1 MRTAMRRWLAAG
13 TVALAVLG
21 LAVPDLWAQDTEVA
35 ERGLQVTGSYRLG
48 DIETV
53 NTKNGNVMLRVPLAS
68 LPPGRGGDPGF
79 QLTLN
84 YNSKLWDIYVEHVE
98 DPSDSTNPIPGN
110 DPNPANALS
119 YRVKQTLKQALGN
132 PGWSYNYQYM
142 IDLDKRSLH
151 RIGLSSVCDPNNTNQ
166 TTADPNQLL
175 YYEYKVNMVFPD
187 GSVHVFLP
195 EGEATNTY
203 NHDHYFPVRPDGRRL
218 SSPCGQRLEG
228 PAQGTQTVSYY
239 SVDGTYLRLEFEV
252 ARDDDRDGTL
262 DPETWWPNNNW
273 TLYFPN
279 GRRVRGTGLMST
291 EVIERRMIE
300 RELIDPNEN
309 TTTIRI
315 DRVLTPGGT
324 PQDEIIDS
332 VGRKI
337 IIKKD
342 GANGKHYISQTGA
355 GGAQMQWTVDW
366 GNTTVSRDYS
376 TGVQNEAL
384 SVVLDVVNQITLPR
398 QLGALTYRFAYNGG
412 GSPSTGLGEMSQVT
426 VPGGSRASY
435 SYSRDILPGASG
447 RLSDAGYAQD
457 NRITRKDFVYNVA
470 GQANAVTERWTYGS
484 GTVTAPD
491 GGVTLEFYSNEGWLT
506 KVEQLEGSQVVRRVE
521 RIWATNPPRGLDTI
535 SARRANPYVK
545 TEFTTL
551 VGSSTKTAIKDFTY
565 DKNGNVLRVKEYDW
579 VSEVPRDDAGR
590 PTGIPDEISPQKVTV
605 HTYHAETPEASV
617 TTADNDAYH
626 LATSP
631 RLKRARKSTEI
642 HGGSGTRLSRREFTY
657 GTDNAYARTTGNLT
671 EETIWDSKRGAVSN
685 PLTSTNSITISHRY
699 DSHGN
704 RISTTDGKGNVTR
717 WMYGGIATGGGSS
730 KSGLYPTQVVEASET
745 TVSRTMSYVYD
756 FHTGGVTSATD
767 SDNNVTTLTDLDAVG
782 RPTVVTEAS
791 GRTEERQTR
800 TWYCDSR
807 RRMIVRS
814 DLSGR
819 AGSGELV
826 TVADYD
832 QTGRVSQTR
841 TWESGAPPMPGEGAD
856 RNAHCAAYPSDSDS
870 DRKVIKVKTHDQYV
884 NTGSAPGHY
893 TWTSNPYRQTGDAT
907 MGWTRTR
914 ADQLGRAVEVGLF
927 GGTTKPSTSAT
938 PTLGKTTTVYDAEFT
953 TVTDAANNKRRSRL
967 DGLGRLV
974 RVDEPNSTGNLGLTG
989 SPVQKT
995 DYCYDGL
1002 GNLTRVI
1009 QGSPLIQGSLDSQRR
1024 RVNLCTGVIQNA
1036 QTRTFAYDS
1045 LYRLTQSRNPESGTI
1060 NYTYDKNGNLK
1071 TRTDARNVRV
1081 SYEYDDLD
1089 RLTRR
1094 SYSYTGSDTAV
1105 SLGTTQ
1111 VDYDY
1116 DNCGG
1121 TPDYSEGRLCSVI
1134 AKKGTT
1140 VSSKTAYANYDA
1152 LGRVGKSTQTTGG
1165 QAYTMAYAY
1174 DRAGNLISQT
1184 YPSGKVVETVYDGA
1198 GRVAGVRK
1206 KKADRTYDYYAGGV
1220 GVANAIGYAAHGGIE
1235 RMRLGN
1241 VLWEE
1246 RRYNRRLQ
1254 PTQIGLGT
1262 ARTTA
1267 ATLDTATS
1275 PRLLLDYSYGT
1286 TTNNGSVASQQIR
1299 VGTLDLTQSYAY
1311 DKLNRLTGA
1320 TERRSGTETWSQ
1332 TYQYDVYG
1340 NRAVTA
1346 GRNHGSHQ
1354 ALTPSALT
1362 SFNASTNRL
1371 LGGAAYDGAGNLTL
1385 DWGGRRFKYDGD
1397 NRMVSF
1403 DTAGVNT
1410 DGTYH
1415 YDGEG
1420 RRVKRVVGGVTT
1432 TYVYNVSGQ
1441 LVAEYA
1447 TSGTPLAGIRYLT
1460 TDHLGSTRVV
1470 TQAVVS
1476 GPDGGVVSRHDYL
1489 PFGEEIGSLGGR
1501 TAALKYSASGPA
1513 QKFTGKERDNES
1525 GLDYFGARYF
1535 SGAEGR
1541 FTSVDPENA
1550 SGDPA
1555 DPQSWNGYAYARNN
1569 PLLYVDPDGRYFVV
1583 CQSDGD
1589 CTTYAVD
1596 SEFYRFLREEKLQFD
1611 PETDEDGNLLP
1622 TNIYSVDERGNK
1634 TLYGQAFHS
1643 RHAPG
1648 LGDEGVG
1655 PLELALGTGLTSLA
1669 RKAVRN
1675 LFRGKGT
1682 ARSSTAT
1689 DLGSLGR
1696 SGSSKKIR
1704 EVVGDSGDA
1713 LKLFDKLRGN
1723 NPVREIK
1730 PGIFV
1735 AKGKTGGHVTF
1746 RPSSKSGPPTVDV
1759 HGLEPGGR
1767 KIKFVPE

>member
-1 MRTAMRRWLAAG
+1 MDMRTAMRRWLAAG

-98 DPSDSTNPIPGN
+98 DPSDPTNPIPGN

-151 RIGLSSVCDPNNTNQ
+151 RFGLTTVCDPNNTK
-166 TTADPNQLL
+166 TEDQLL

-218 SSPCGQRLEG
+218 LPPCGQILQA
-228 PAQGTQTVSYY
+228 PAPGTQTVSYY

-521 RIWATNPPRGLDTI
+521 RIWTTNPPRGLDTI

-579 VSEVPRDDAGR
+579 VSEVPRDGAGR

-671 EETIWDSKRGAVSN
+671 EEKIGLSN
-685 PLTSTNSITISHRY
+685 EFGVVPATLTPSNSITISHKY
-699 DSHGN
+699 DSHGYGN
-704 RISTTDGKGNVTR
+704 RISTTDGEGIKTE
-717 WMYGGIATGGGSS
+717 WTYGAIEGPGSS
-730 KSGLYPTQVVEASET
+730 SNLYPTQVVEASET
-745 TVSRTMSYVYD
+745 IVSQTMTYVYD
-756 FHTGGVTSATD
+756 SHTGAVTSARD
-767 SDNNVTTLTDLDAVG
+767 VDNGVTTRTTVDAVG
-782 RPTVVTEAS
+782 RPVVVEEADGVS
-791 GRTEERQTR
+791 GVERQTR
-800 TWYCDSR
+800 TWYCDSQR
-807 RRMIVRS
+807 RLIVRS
-814 DLSGR
+814 DL
-819 AGSGELV
+819 AGDAGDGELV
-826 TVADYD
+826 TVTDYD
-832 QTGRVSQTR
+832 QTGQVSQTR
-841 TWESGAPPMPGEGAD
+841 SWE
-856 RNAHCAAYPSDSDS
+856 RNAPLMPSGTPSPAHCGAYGDDSDS

-953 TVTDAANNKRRSRL
+953 TVTDAANNKRRSQL

-974 RVDEPNSTGNLGLTG
+974 RVDEPDSSGDLDDSNGSAVQSTA
-989 SPVQKT
+989 
-995 DYCYDGL
+995 YAYDAL
-1002 GNLTRVI
+1002 GNLTGVT
-1009 QGSPLIQGSLDSQRR
+1009 QGS
-1024 RVNLCTGVIQNA
+1024 

-1045 LYRLTQSRNPESGTI
+1045 LSRLIEATNPESGTTA
-1060 NYTYDKNGNLK
+1060 YTYDNNGNL
-1071 TRTDARNVRV
+1071 TERTDARGIEATY
-1081 SYEYDDLD
+1081 SYDALN
-1089 RLTRR
+1089 RLTGR

-1121 TPDYSEGRLCSVI
+1121 TPNYSEGRLCSVT
-1134 AKKGTT
+1134 AKKGTA
-1140 VSSKTAYANYDA
+1140 VVSKTAYANYDA
-1152 LGRVGKSTQTTGG
+1152 LGRVGKSTQKTGN
-1165 QAYTMAYAY
+1165 QDYTMRYGY

-1184 YPSGKVVETVYDGA
+1184 YPSGKVVETAYDEV
-1198 GRVAGVRK
+1198 GRVAGVKRHGGSW
-1206 KKADRTYDYYAGGV
+1206 YAGAAAGAT
-1220 GVANAIGYAAHGGIE
+1220 GAIGYEPHGGI
-1235 RMRLGN
+1235 RQFRLGN
-1241 VLWEE
+1241 LLWEQ
-1246 RRYNRRLQ
+1246 RRYNARLQ

-1262 ARTTA
+1262 VE
-1267 ATLDTATS
+1267 ATGDTLVATATGTV
-1275 PRLLLDYSYGT
+1275 PTAGLLLLNYSYGT
-1286 TTNNGSVASQQIR
+1286 TANNGNVVSQQIQ
-1299 VGTLDLTQSYAY
+1299 VGDSLNQTQTYTY
-1311 DKLNRLTGA
+1311 DKLNRLKTAAETG
-1320 TERRSGTETWSQ
+1320 SGTGWSQ
-1332 TYQYDVYG
+1332 TYSYDRYG
-1340 NRAVTA
+1340 NRAVTGA
-1346 GRNHGSHQ
+1346 DSYLPMTDRT
-1354 ALTPSALT
+1354 LTPQALT
-1362 SFNASTNRL
+1362 SFNTSSNRL
-1371 LGGAAYDGAGNLTL
+1371 NGLVAYDGAGNLTQ
-1385 DWGGRRFKYDGD
+1385 DWAGRNFKYDGD
-1397 NRMVSF
+1397 NRMVDF
-1403 DTAGVNT
+1403 RFTAGGVLT
-1410 DGTYH
+1410 HVKYH

-1420 RRVKRVVGGVTT
+1420 RRIQKEVVGGRTT
-1432 TYVYNVSGQ
+1432 TYVYNAAGQ

-1447 TSGTPLAGIRYLT
+1447 GTVPAALRYLT
-1460 TDHLGSTRVV
+1460 PDHLGSTRVV
-1470 TQAVVS
+1470 TAANQAQNQ
-1476 GPDGGVVSRHDYL
+1476 GVLTRHDYL
-1489 PFGEEIGSLGGR
+1489 PFGQEIEPGR
-1501 TAALKYSASGPA
+1501 GNRDTINSFTANLTDGPA
-1513 QKFTGKERDNES
+1513 QKFTGKERDAES
-1525 GLDYFGARYF
+1525 RLDYFNARYF
-1535 SGAEGR
+1535 SGAGGR

-1550 SGDPA
+1550 GASPA
-1555 DPQSWNGYAYARNN
+1555 DPQSWNGYTYARNN
-1569 PLLYVDPDGRYFVV
+1569 PLLYVDPDGRYFIGGKV
-1583 CQSDGD
+1583 
-1589 CTTYAVD
+1589 
-1596 SEFYRFLREEKLQFD
+1596 
-1611 PETDEDGNLLP
+1611 
-1622 TNIYSVDERGNK
+1622 RG
-1634 TLYGQAFHS
+1634 
-1643 RHAPG
+1643 RC
-1648 LGDEGVG
+1648 
-1655 PLELALGTGLTSLA
+1655 
-1669 RKAVRN
+1669 
-1675 LFRGKGT
+1675 
-1682 ARSSTAT
+1682 
-1689 DLGSLGR
+1689 
-1696 SGSSKKIR
+1696 
-1704 EVVGDSGDA
+1704 
-1713 LKLFDKLRGN
+1713 
-1723 NPVREIK
+1723 
-1730 PGIFV
+1730 
-1735 AKGKTGGHVTF
+1735 
-1746 RPSSKSGPPTVDV
+1746 
-1759 HGLEPGGR
+1759 
-1767 KIKFVPE
+1767 

>member
-1 MRTAMRRWLAAG
+1 
-13 TVALAVLG
+13 
-21 LAVPDLWAQDTEVA
+21 
-35 ERGLQVTGSYRLG
+35 
-48 DIETV
+48 
-53 NTKNGNVMLRVPLAS
+53 
-68 LPPGRGGDPGF
+68 
-79 QLTLN
+79 
-84 YNSKLWDIYVEHVE
+84 
-98 DPSDSTNPIPGN
+98 
-110 DPNPANALS
+110 
-119 YRVKQTLKQALGN
+119 
-132 PGWSYNYQYM
+132 
-142 IDLDKRSLH
+142 
-151 RIGLSSVCDPNNTNQ
+151 
-166 TTADPNQLL
+166 
-175 YYEYKVNMVFPD
+175 
-187 GSVHVFLP
+187 
-195 EGEATNTY
+195 
-203 NHDHYFPVRPDGRRL
+203 
-218 SSPCGQRLEG
+218 
-228 PAQGTQTVSYY
+228 
-239 SVDGTYLRLEFEV
+239 
-252 ARDDDRDGTL
+252 
-262 DPETWWPNNNW
+262 
-273 TLYFPN
+273 
-279 GRRVRGTGLMST
+279 
-291 EVIERRMIE
+291 
-300 RELIDPNEN
+300 
-309 TTTIRI
+309 
-315 DRVLTPGGT
+315 
-324 PQDEIIDS
+324 
-332 VGRKI
+332 
-337 IIKKD
+337 
-342 GANGKHYISQTGA
+342 
-355 GGAQMQWTVDW
+355 
-366 GNTTVSRDYS
+366 
-376 TGVQNEAL
+376 
-384 SVVLDVVNQITLPR
+384 
-398 QLGALTYRFAYNGG
+398 
-412 GSPSTGLGEMSQVT
+412 
-426 VPGGSRASY
+426 
-435 SYSRDILPGASG
+435 
-447 RLSDAGYAQD
+447 
-457 NRITRKDFVYNVA
+457 
-470 GQANAVTERWTYGS
+470 
-484 GTVTAPD
+484 
-491 GGVTLEFYSNEGWLT
+491 
-506 KVEQLEGSQVVRRVE
+506 
-521 RIWATNPPRGLDTI
+521 
-535 SARRANPYVK
+535 
-545 TEFTTL
+545 
-551 VGSSTKTAIKDFTY
+551 
-565 DKNGNVLRVKEYDW
+565 
-579 VSEVPRDDAGR
+579 
-590 PTGIPDEISPQKVTV
+590 
-605 HTYHAETPEASV
+605 
-617 TTADNDAYH
+617 
-626 LATSP
+626 
-631 RLKRARKSTEI
+631 
-642 HGGSGTRLSRREFTY
+642 
-657 GTDNAYARTTGNLT
+657 
-671 EETIWDSKRGAVSN
+671 
-685 PLTSTNSITISHRY
+685 
-699 DSHGN
+699 
-704 RISTTDGKGNVTR
+704 
-717 WMYGGIATGGGSS
+717 MYGEIATGGGSS

-782 RPTVVTEAS
+782 RPILVTEAS
-791 GRTEERQTR
+791 GTTEERQTR

-995 DYCYDGL
+995 DYCFDGL

-1045 LYRLTQSRNPESGTI
+1045 LSRLTQSRNPESGTI
-1060 NYTYDKNGNLK
+1060 NYTYDKNGNLTQK
-1071 TRTDARNVRV
+1071 TDARGVQTT
-1081 SYEYDDLD
+1081 YAYDALD

-1094 SYSYTGSDTAV
+1094 SYSYTGTDSSV

-1152 LGRVGKSTQTTGG
+1152 LGRVGKSTQKTGN
-1165 QAYTMAYAY
+1165 QDYTMRYGY

-1184 YPSGKVVETVYDGA
+1184 YPSGKVVETLYDGA

-1220 GVANAIGYAAHGGIE
+1220 GVANAIGYAAHGGIG

-1241 VLWEE
+1241 ALWEE

-1286 TTNNGSVASQQIR
+1286 TTNNGNVVSQQIR

-1346 GRNHGSHQ
+1346 GRNHSSTP

-1403 DTAGVNT
+1403 DTTGLNT

-1432 TYVYNVSGQ
+1432 TYLYNAGGQ

-1447 TSGTPLAGIRYLT
+1447 TSGTPLPGIRYLT
-1460 TDHLGSTRVV
+1460 PDHLGSTRVV

-1476 GPDGGVVSRHDYL
+1476 GSDGGVVSRHDYL

-1501 TAALKYSASGPA
+1501 TAALKYSASGTA

-1525 GLDYFGARYF
+1525 RLDYFNARYF
-1535 SGAEGR
+1535 SGAGGR

-1550 SGDPA
+1550 GADPA

-1569 PLLYVDPDGRYFVV
+1569 PLLYVDP
-1583 CQSDGD
+1583 
-1589 CTTYAVD
+1589 
-1596 SEFYRFLREEKLQFD
+1596 L
-1611 PETDEDGNLLP
+1611 
-1622 TNIYSVDERGNK
+1622 
-1634 TLYGQAFHS
+1634 
-1643 RHAPG
+1643 
-1648 LGDEGVG
+1648 
-1655 PLELALGTGLTSLA
+1655 
-1669 RKAVRN
+1669 
-1675 LFRGKGT
+1675 
-1682 ARSSTAT
+1682 
-1689 DLGSLGR
+1689 
-1696 SGSSKKIR
+1696 
-1704 EVVGDSGDA
+1704 
-1713 LKLFDKLRGN
+1713 
-1723 NPVREIK
+1723 
-1730 PGIFV
+1730 
-1735 AKGKTGGHVTF
+1735 
-1746 RPSSKSGPPTVDV
+1746 
-1759 HGLEPGGR
+1759 GLEPRYSYECTSGGNSNCLTNAER
-1767 KIKFVPE
+1767 RILETTAKNRNEKSGRTVYEGLRPKFLTHRQDNSFIFNHQSGILGCVAWEHPDELEGPLLQRGRLGQSLDARRVRFRGQSALMAGPRPHLRHQRLQALQR